1 MVMGVPLSPPRQ
13 TCKPDQEIPT
23 SQLIDGHLVVT
34 ATDFAHDLVTQQLIA
49 SEVCFDPFQFIGGN
63 LEHSDEL
70 ILCVDGEVHL
80 LAEEVGMQ
88 EGWVYNLWNLRV
100 STECGLQILFQ
111 VAVLVFLKREL
122 LF

>member
-88 EGWVYNLWNLRV
+88 EGWVYNL
-100 STECGLQILFQ
+100 
-111 VAVLVFLKREL
+111 
-122 LF
+122 